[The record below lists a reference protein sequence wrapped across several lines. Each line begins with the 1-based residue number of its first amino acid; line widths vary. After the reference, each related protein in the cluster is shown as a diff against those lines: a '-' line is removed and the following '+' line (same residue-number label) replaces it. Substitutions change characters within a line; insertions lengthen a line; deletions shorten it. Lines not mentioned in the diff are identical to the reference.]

1 MRAQHHHLALYEEH
15 PLSVLV
21 GDAIP
26 PWTMAS
32 VSAERMRTMAAL
44 LRDPNPLHW
53 DRDAVA
59 ALPLG
64 LGRRT
69 INQGPL
75 GLAYVINMLHS
86 WSGAGSIR
94 RIKMQFPQVVLDGD
108 CVTAKGIVTHID
120 NHAGSLIAEC
130 DVWLEHA
137 ERGILLLGCA
147 TVAL

>member
-1 MRAQHHHLALYEEH
+1 VKPQA
-15 PLSVLV
+15 

-26 PWTMAS
+26 EWTMEC

-75 GLAYVINMLHS
+75 GLGYIVNMLEA
-86 WSGAGSIR
+86 WGGAGCIR
-94 RIKMQFPQVVLDGD
+94 RVRMTFPQVVLDGER
-108 CVTAKGIVTHID
+108 VTARGIVTGVVEDDAQTLAHC
-120 NHAGSLIAEC
+120 E
-130 DVWLEHA
+130 VWLEH
-137 ERGILLLGCA
+137 ELRGRLLIGEA
-147 TVAL
+147 VVAVSVRVPCGIA

>member
-1 MRAQHHHLALYEEH
+1 M
-15 PLSVLV
+15 SVQV

-75 GLAYVINMLHS
+75 GLAYIINMLHS
-86 WSGAGSIR
+86 WSGAGSVR
-94 RIKMQFPQVVLDGD
+94 RIKMQFPQVVLDDD
-108 CVTAKGIVTHID
+108 CVIAKGIVRHID
-120 NHAGSLIAEC
+120 DSSGTLLAEC

-137 ERGILLLGCA
+137 KRGKLLLGSA